1 MKTIGVSE
9 LMKLVRPVSQQ
20 IHFTL
25 QAREAE
31 YELVPISIDQ
41 GLGILIWS
49 PLAGGLLSGKYRR
62 GHKPPEG
69 TRQLANWGEP
79 PVQDQENRREARHL
93 GRAGSARLAD
103 RPAWR

>member
-9 LMKLVRPVSQQ
+9 LMKLIRQ
-20 IHFTL
+20 IHYTL

-49 PLAGGLLSGKYRR
+49 PL
-62 GHKPPEG
+62 KPPEG
-69 TRQLANWGEP
+69 TRQLANRGEP
-79 PVQDQENRREARHL
+79 PVQDQEKLYDIIELLVSIAEGRNL
-93 GRAGSARLAD
+93 GIGF
-103 RPAWR
+103 